1 VLLKP
6 FKLLLIKILR
16 TLSVLSKAKLETL
29 EAVEEANVNG
39 SEMVCSR
46 ICLANEF
53 RQYLIEGLH
62 LPLYSGFAR
71 LSIMAFQDSS
81 MIASAVLVREKTV
94 APRVLTKILRLYQRC
109 FLIKLIK
116 TAFRF
121 SNFSLSSLKQI
132 IKDTDHFKCCNVAKQ
147 CPFFVIQRFIP

>member
-1 VLLKP
+1 
-6 FKLLLIKILR
+6 
-16 TLSVLSKAKLETL
+16 
-29 EAVEEANVNG
+29 
-39 SEMVCSR
+39 
-46 ICLANEF
+46 
-53 RQYLIEGLH
+53 
-62 LPLYSGFAR
+62 
-71 LSIMAFQDSS
+71 MAFQDSS

-109 FLIKLIK
+109 LIKLIK

-132 IKDTDHFKCCNVAKQ
+132 IKLRITSSAAMSQKQ